1 VEEAFAMSTRTYYRG
16 HDAVV
21 TDELFVWRTTPTK
34 GFVIRDLHNVG
45 RVCSQMDRLRP
56 YTAHVTGTALV
67 LMAATFTLFEAP
79 PGYAIGVL
87 ALAVP
92 AVFAAAAATR
102 RGRRRRWELHA
113 TYRGFAVVLYAS
125 HDERVFNQV
134 TRALRRSVEDAR
146 PSSPKHGMAA
156 A

>member
-1 VEEAFAMSTRTYYRG
+1 VEEEFAMSTRTYYRG

-34 GFVIRDLHNVG
+34 GFVVRDLHNVG
-45 RVCSQMDRLRP
+45 RVCSQVDRLRP
-56 YTAHVTGTALV
+56 YTAHVTGAALV
-67 LMAATFTLFEAP
+67 LVAATLTLLEAP
-79 PGYAIGVL
+79 PAYALGVL
-87 ALAVP
+87 VVGVP
-92 AVFAAAAATR
+92 GVFTAAAATR
-102 RGRRRRWELHA
+102 RMRVRRWELHA
-113 TYRGFAVVLYAS
+113 TYRGHAVVLYAS

-146 PSSPKHGMAA
+146 PASPKHGMAA